1 MKATKRFF
9 LFLLVGSLAGAALF
23 AWFSPAMIA
32 WYFSPPADLALSCKP
47 AVDWAIDTYRK
58 VILLGG
64 ILGAVASVLLFFAF
78 GTRAKPAVPLPPS
91 SPEGN
96 IR

>member
-9 LFLLVGSLAGAALF
+9 LFLIIGSLAGAAGF
-23 AWFSPAMIA
+23 AWFSPAVIA

-64 ILGAVASVLLFFAF
+64 ILGAVGSALLFFAF
-78 GTRAKPAVPLPPS
+78 GTRAKPAAPVPPPTS
-91 SPEGN
+91 DGSF
-96 IR
+96 R